1 MDHRVCPQFI
11 QIDLLFLIRA
21 AKLRRE
27 RALVCIMTGM
37 PRKHTVQTAANLVA
51 SPACVDRNSIKEYAG
66 EDVL

>member
-11 QIDLLFLIRA
+11 QIDLFISDPCGQA
-21 AKLRRE
+21 E
-27 RALVCIMTGM
+27 ETTCPCVITGI